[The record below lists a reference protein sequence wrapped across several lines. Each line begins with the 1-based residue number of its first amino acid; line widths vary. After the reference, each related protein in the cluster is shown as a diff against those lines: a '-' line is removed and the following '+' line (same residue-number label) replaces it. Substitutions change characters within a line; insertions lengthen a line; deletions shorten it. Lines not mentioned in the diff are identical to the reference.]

1 MDTAP
6 LIRVVQEILESRQS
20 RKGAWGFG
28 SDQDAVEPT
37 CLVILALRH
46 QPSVYVERALDTL
59 ETLQN
64 RDGSWP
70 AFTGDEPEGC
80 WTTALAVLSLIATR
94 NGTKRLGRGIQ
105 WLLNAR
111 GREAHWLWQWKL
123 RTVDNKVKFDPAKF
137 GWSWVPET
145 TSWVVPTAFSLIAL
159 QQVRQRGYDKTAQLA
174 ERVDLGTSMLLDRMC
189 PGGGWNSGNGI
200 ALGVPLAPHIDATSI
215 ALLALTRHEEEQG
228 VQRSVQWLVNRL
240 AGCPSPYSLAW
251 GVLAIAAYR
260 GISLEARE
268 GLRGRAQ
275 ELMRLTQNAA
285 SIEDNC
291 TLAVSALALE
301 AMGGDSVFDV
311 RT

>member
-94 NGTKRLGRGIQ
+94 HGTKWLGRGIQ

-111 GREAHWLWQWKL
+111 GREAHWFWQWKL

-145 TSWVVPTAFSLIAL
+145 TSWVVPTAFALI
-159 QQVRQRGYDKTAQLA
+159 VRIPRDGD
-174 ERVDLGTSMLLDRMC
+174 
-189 PGGGWNSGNGI
+189 
-200 ALGVPLAPHIDATSI
+200 
-215 ALLALTRHEEEQG
+215 
-228 VQRSVQWLVNRL
+228 QRS
-240 AGCPSPYSLAW
+240 
-251 GVLAIAAYR
+251 
-260 GISLEARE
+260 
-268 GLRGRAQ
+268 
-275 ELMRLTQNAA
+275 ELM
-285 SIEDNC
+285 SI
-291 TLAVSALALE
+291 TIPK
-301 AMGGDSVFDV
+301 
-311 RT
+311 